1 MQKKF
6 ILGLLLFS
14 IFTVLGFTYCFATDG
29 KDTMGEAANSVRNVV
44 GDAENGI
51 ENAARDISNTS
62 KNSTGDMENVANGM
76 YTNGISFM
84 TSDSNSGNYTARRTA
99 TTDTTLLGMNS
110 TAWTWLIM
118 GIAAIAI
125 IAVVWYYSMQ
135 FTNTGRKG
143 NNNND
148 DDE

>member
-14 IFTVLGFTYCFATDG
+14 IFSVLGFTYAFATDG
-29 KDTMGEAANSVRNVV
+29 KDAMGEAANSVRNVV

-51 ENAARDISNTS
+51 ENAAKDISNTS
-62 KNSTGDMENVANGM
+62 KNATGDMENAANGM
-76 YTNGISFM
+76 TNNGVSFM

-110 TAWTWLIM
+110 TTWIWLILA
-118 GIAAIAI
+118 IAAVAI
-125 IAVVWYYSMQ
+125 VALVYYYTTSVS
-135 FTNTGRKG
+135 NRNSYKD
-143 NNNND
+143 NND
-148 DDE
+148 

>member
-6 ILGLLLFS
+6 IFGLLLFS

-29 KDTMGEAANSVRNVV
+29 NATMGEAANSVRNVV

-76 YTNGISFM
+76 YNNGISFM

-110 TAWTWLIM
+110 TTWIWLILA
-118 GIAAIAI
+118 IAAVAI
-125 IAVVWYYSMQ
+125 VALVYYYTTSVS
-135 FTNTGRKG
+135 NRNSYKD
-143 NNNND
+143 NND
-148 DDE
+148 